1 MSQNTNLIFNIKC
14 KEVQEKI
21 RRKEPN
27 LFPVCFLIKFLLI
40 KFLGLVFKAG
50 VASALLPAHCPAHG
64 NAPRP
69 RTPGSV
75 RELLASW
82 HLQQQASSQRWADT
96 SFILSPVNHPWI
108 RVWYAIERVLSG
120 YAAAN
125 RIVDFEIENFRLYR
139 CQSEFNKMLVLICR

>member
-1 MSQNTNLIFNIKC
+1 MSQNTNLIFIIKC

-21 RRKEPN
+21 KRKEPN

-82 HLQQQASSQRWADT
+82 HLQQQASSQR
-96 SFILSPVNHPWI
+96 
-108 RVWYAIERVLSG
+108 
-120 YAAAN
+120 
-125 RIVDFEIENFRLYR
+125 
-139 CQSEFNKMLVLICR
+139 